1 MSLPFLPKVLQ
12 PESNDLTTLMKLDG
26 QDGISQAPPVGQ
38 PGGNV
43 A

>member
-12 PESNDLTTLMKLDG
+12 PESNDLTTLMKLDR